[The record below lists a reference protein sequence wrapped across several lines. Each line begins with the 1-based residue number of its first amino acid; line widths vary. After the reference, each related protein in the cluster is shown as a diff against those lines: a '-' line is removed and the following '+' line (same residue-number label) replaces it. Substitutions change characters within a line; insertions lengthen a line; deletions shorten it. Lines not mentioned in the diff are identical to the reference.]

1 MTMSGLEDDTIGGF
15 NSMISKQKKDDVD
28 ANVTA
33 VVFSDNA
40 KTIYDRER
48 LGNVREMTDKE
59 YAPGGMTALMDAIGT
74 TITKVEKYDG
84 INEKNNKVLFVII
97 TDGQEN
103 DSKEYTKDTI
113 KRMISDKQE
122 KDGWEFVFL
131 GANIDAASEAKSI
144 GVKAENAA
152 KYKNTDAGV
161 RANYAAVAD
170 LAKDIVSDNRIRSNW
185 KNNLVEDN
193 Q

>member
-1 MTMSGLEDDTIGGF
+1 
-15 NSMISKQKKDDVD
+15 
-28 ANVTA
+28 
-33 VVFSDNA
+33 
-40 KTIYDRER
+40 
-48 LGNVREMTDKE
+48 
-59 YAPGGMTALMDAIGT
+59 MTALMDAIGT

-144 GVKAENAA
+144 GVKAENA
-152 KYKNTDAGV
+152 KK
-161 RANYAAVAD
+161 
-170 LAKDIVSDNRIRSNW
+170 I
-185 KNNLVEDN
+185 
-193 Q
+193 